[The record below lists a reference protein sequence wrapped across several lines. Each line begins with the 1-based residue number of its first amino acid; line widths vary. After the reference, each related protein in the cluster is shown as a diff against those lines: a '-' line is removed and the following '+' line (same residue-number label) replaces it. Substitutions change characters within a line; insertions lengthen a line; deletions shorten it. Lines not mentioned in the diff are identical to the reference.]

1 VVTGYLPDVRYWWR
15 IPQTVF
21 FGAFEEHNNPLKLT
35 LVCAANHM
43 QDKIEADYIVGKG
56 YSNC

>member
-1 VVTGYLPDVRYWWR
+1 VRYWWR
-15 IPQTVF
+15 SPQKVF
-21 FGAFEEHNNPLKLT
+21 FGAFEEYNNHALKLI

-43 QDKIEADYIVGKG
+43 QDETVKDIVGKG